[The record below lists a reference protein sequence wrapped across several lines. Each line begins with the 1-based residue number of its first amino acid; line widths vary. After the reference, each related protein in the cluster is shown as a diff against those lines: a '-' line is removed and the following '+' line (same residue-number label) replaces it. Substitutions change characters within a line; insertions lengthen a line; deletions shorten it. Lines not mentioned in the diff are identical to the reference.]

1 MLLATKAE
9 ALFISSL
16 QPSQH
21 PTSEQVVT
29 AIRTS
34 LRAHGGAAG
43 CAGACAAE
51 FGDHPETARERMQW
65 ALAAVAA

>member
-16 QPSQH
+16 QPSEH
-21 PTSEQVVT
+21 PTADQVFA
-29 AIRTS
+29 AIRAS
-34 LRAHGGAAG
+34 LRSHGGAVG

-65 ALAAVAA
+65 ALVAAAA